1 MKLINSYIFLSKD
14 KKRNQ
19 DNKLII
25 KSSITSIFEKFFNAD
40 VDSYLLGE
48 IEDNPEK
55 LSKEI
60 LDKLGHIAEYNGR
73 TKNKELEQMIKARI
87 TAFEQKHG
95 EISIEKED

>member
-60 LDKLGHIAEYNGR
+60 LDKYNKTTRGKFFHIIDDKKLMS
-73 TKNKELEQMIKARI
+73 T
-87 TAFEQKHG
+87 
-95 EISIEKED
+95 ISLLRLVTYFT